1 MMSNSNIGSS
11 PSSSRQYPVQPSFW
25 SSSINTAT
33 TTSPKQPTPVS
44 TSTTNNDNNLSSTP
58 TSINTGVA
66 QDGPFRSL
74 IAQKERELHDINEYR
89 LKSLE
94 EAVRAREDSEKAIR
108 VKFKKLKDDFVFNLR
123 LIEERDRELDKYE
136 TTCDKLK
143 TYVREREKDLANMK
157 IEVTDYKTKI
167 NRNEEEK
174 IRSEQQFQQQLKTMS
189 SQLESQKWESEQIVQ
204 DYELKVHSLN
214 ARVEEI
220 LSERKSALESQENV
234 FKNEARRISETA
246 ESRIRSIE
254 STSKKKVKDIE
265 NRCVDLQK
273 ELKVI
278 NDKRNMVLHEN
289 DTLKEKVTAN
299 DAMIKKLNWDLNDV
313 KLTKDREI
321 QTLTK
326 EKNELKV
333 MKQSLLD
340 EYENK
345 MSELLQSLHAVEGAF
360 VQQREQYELQLR
372 QEASTREEELRRM

>member
-1 MMSNSNIGSS
+1 
-11 PSSSRQYPVQPSFW
+11 
-25 SSSINTAT
+25 
-33 TTSPKQPTPVS
+33 
-44 TSTTNNDNNLSSTP
+44 
-58 TSINTGVA
+58 
-66 QDGPFRSL
+66 
-74 IAQKERELHDINEYR
+74 
-89 LKSLE
+89 
-94 EAVRAREDSEKAIR
+94 
-108 VKFKKLKDDFVFNLR
+108 
-123 LIEERDRELDKYE
+123 
-136 TTCDKLK
+136 
-143 TYVREREKDLANMK
+143 
-157 IEVTDYKTKI
+157 
-167 NRNEEEK
+167 
-174 IRSEQQFQQQLKTMS
+174 
-189 SQLESQKWESEQIVQ
+189 
-204 DYELKVHSLN
+204 LN
-214 ARVEEI
+214 
-220 LSERKSALESQENV
+220 QHP
-234 FKNEARRISETA
+234 
-246 ESRIRSIE
+246 
-254 STSKKKVKDIE
+254 KKKVKDIE